1 MRSLAAEAD
10 PHFEA
15 PRRSFTSIR
24 SAYKTKSSIADA
36 FLPRGTS
43 IVDIEMGV
51 FDRKDYD
58 RARAQSAQCRQCFTI
73 TVAMFAVL
81 AVLAL
86 TIAVTIMI
94 VEHRK

>member
-1 MRSLAAEAD
+1 MRFLAAEAD

-15 PRRSFTSIR
+15 PRRSFVSIR
-24 SAYKTKSSIADA
+24 SADTTKSSIADA

-43 IVDIEMGV
+43 VVNIEIGV
-51 FDRKDYD
+51 FGRKDYD
-58 RARAQSAQCRQCFTI
+58 RARAQSAQYRQCFTI
-73 TVAMFAVL
+73 TVLMFAVL
-81 AVLAL
+81 AVLAW